1 MVILVDINNLRP
13 SAKIISVEYA
23 AMTIF
28 FQGQI
33 FPIAKK
39 LEKKPDSIVSGS
51 FYFRFWEN
59 AIAKHIQNTI
69 SNL

>member
-1 MVILVDINNLRP
+1 
-13 SAKIISVEYA
+13 
-23 AMTIF
+23 MTIF

-33 FPIAKK
+33 FPIDKK
-39 LEKKPDSIVSGS
+39 LEKKPDSIVSDS

-59 AIAKHIQNTI
+59 GIAKHIQKKI